1 MLAGKRI
8 VLGVT
13 GGIAAY
19 KAADIVSALVKRE
32 ATVRVVMT
40 RAARSFIAPLT
51 LAALSGHPV
60 SEDGFT
66 AEGQVTHLRLAREAD
81 LLLIAPA
88 TANIIGKLAAG
99 IADDLLS
106 TVVLAYEGPVLI
118 CPAMNAR
125 MYLHPVVQRNVRILR
140 ELGYHFAGPEEGR
153 LACGDEGPG
162 RLAGVERIVEAVRN
176 ILQPR
181 RDFEGLRVLVTAGP
195 TREPLDPVRFLSNRS
210 SGRMGYAVAEA
221 ARERGAL
228 VTLVS
233 GPTALP
239 APPGVDVVPVTTAQE
254 MCEAVTARFA
264 DCDVVIKAAAV
275 ADFRPREVR
284 TRKMEK
290 GDEPTLTL
298 VLERTPDI
306 LSILGRARKH
316 QILVGF
322 AAETGEPE
330 KRALAKSRAK
340 GVDLVVA
347 NDVSRPGAGF
357 DVETNI
363 VTLVYPDGRMIRLPE
378 MSKKDVAHRI
388 LDAVAELRR
397 EGGPGGQ
404 PDLR

>member
-1 MLAGKRI
+1 MFTGKRI

-19 KAADIVSALVKRE
+19 KAADVVSALVKRG

-40 RAARSFIAPLT
+40 RAARSFIAPLP
-51 LAALSGHPV
+51 LAVLSGHPV
-60 SEDGFT
+60 AEDGFT
-66 AEGQVTHLRLAREAD
+66 SGGGLTHIELARDAD

-99 IADDLLS
+99 IADDLLT
-106 TVVLAYEGPVLI
+106 TVALAHEGPVLV

-125 MYLHPVVQRNVRILR
+125 MYRHPVVQRNIRTLR
-140 ELGYHFAGPEEGR
+140 ELGCHFAGPEEGR

-162 RLAGVERIVEAVRN
+162 RLAGVERIVQAVEDVLGRV
-176 ILQPR
+176 
-181 RDFEGLRVLVTAGP
+181 RDLEGLRVLVTAGP

-221 ARERGAL
+221 ARARGAL

-239 APPGVDVVPVTTAQE
+239 APPGVDLVRVSTAQE
-254 MCEAVTARFA
+254 MYEAVMARFP
-264 DCDVVIKAAAV
+264 DCDALIKAAAV
-275 ADFRPREVR
+275 ADFRPREVQA
-284 TRKMEK
+284 RKIKK
-290 GDEPTLTL
+290 GGDPTLTL

-306 LSILGRARKH
+306 LSALGRARKH

-322 AAETGEPE
+322 AAETENLE
-330 KRALAKSRAK
+330 ERAFTKLRAK

-357 DVETNI
+357 EVETNI

-378 MSKKDVAHRI
+378 MSKRDVAQRI

-404 PDLR
+404 PGLC